1 MKPMLNKGYVSP
13 HKDLRPLL
21 TNTSPE
27 IPSGQY
33 HARHWG
39 AVMSEFGKKMQF
51 LKAVLKCIT

>member
-1 MKPMLNKGYVSP
+1 MLNKGYVSP